1 MKKNKKEKR
10 RKNTKER
17 KTRKERKNEEK
28 TRTNKKNEKMDKKRK
43 VRKKLV
49 KKCYP
54 HSHLSYDPHRIIQLP
69 TACQVLASAKTPKI
83 GNSEYSLVGVD
94 ANYFNLKIQVPP
106 IVHSEVSRQNK
117 NMYRKPKDEPA
128 CFFAVEKNNRK
139 QTHSHTM
146 RRKHTSKNHREE
158 YNPDK
163 NGKNKKIKKW
173 KIHILQHPFATSEGE
188 KCWNI

>member
-1 MKKNKKEKR
+1 M
-10 RKNTKER
+10 
-17 KTRKERKNEEK
+17 NEEK